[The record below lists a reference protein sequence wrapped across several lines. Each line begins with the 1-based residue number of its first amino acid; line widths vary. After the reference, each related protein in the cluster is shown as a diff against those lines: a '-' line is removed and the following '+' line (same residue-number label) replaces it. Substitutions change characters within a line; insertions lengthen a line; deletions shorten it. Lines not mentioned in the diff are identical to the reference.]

1 MGAEW
6 KEEDEED
13 SWRETKERRKAI
25 QGGEKEREKT
35 SATEAKCALIKTS
48 IPFLKWSVSIQ
59 M

>member
-1 MGAEW
+1 MKTGKVGAEW

-13 SWRETKERRKAI
+13 SRRETKERRKAI

-48 IPFLKWSVSIQ
+48 IPFLK
-59 M
+59 

>member
-1 MGAEW
+1 MKTGKVGAEW
-6 KEEDEED
+6 KEEDEDD

-48 IPFLKWSVSIQ
+48 IPFLK
-59 M
+59 

>member
-13 SWRETKERRKAI
+13 SRRETKERRKAI

-48 IPFLKWSVSIQ
+48 IPFLK
-59 M
+59 